1 MRWTTPISIAFL
13 TTAAVGSLQG
23 CATQPAKL
31 PAPTPVATCL
41 PLKAYTPDQQKQA
54 AAELAKLP
62 NGSMIAQMVID
73 YGALRDVDRA
83 ACQK

>member
-1 MRWTTPISIAFL
+1 MTFPHFTYAIVAAL
-13 TTAAVGSLQG
+13 TLTA

-31 PAPTPVATCL
+31 PAPTPTATCL

-62 NGSMIAQMVID
+62 NGSVIAQMVTD
-73 YGALRDVDRA
+73 YGTLRDVDRA